1 MRTYSLP
8 FLTGLAGLV
17 ALASLFA
24 PAPAG
29 NNPERRDT
37 RAHSIPGIVFVA
49 APIFDEKTDGG
60 VGVYQGAYHWR
71 DSYIYAR
78 SATYNRPERTM
89 GPVRPGRNLYA
100 LVPARP
106 DGKLTRLTHL
116 TTGAVFK
123 PEPSFDGKKVL
134 FAMRRDG
141 EDWFHLYEVN
151 VDGTGLRQL
160 TDGPFNDF
168 AGTYLPDGRIVFC
181 SDRTGYL
188 EEYHE
193 ERTETLFV
201 MKGDGTGMRQLT
213 FLPGTYFEPTVLR
226 DGRIL
231 FSFWDAF
238 HIDVPPFDKHETYL
252 MTVNPD
258 GTEERHLFGAGQ
270 YRFFNRERHSGVGLT
285 QPRELPDGR
294 ILVQSEMGPSL
305 LDLRAGLSVRDA
317 LAPVF
322 PGTTSIQTGGTTHR
336 AHLSPLGTRSTA
348 YPLQDGRILY
358 ARTEP
363 GARDS
368 GIWVCDPDTR
378 AEKLVFNIPNY
389 AEFDAVPVLVERP
402 RPAVL
407 PSRLPSPHGGE
418 GPGVRGPTARFLVV
432 AGRVADNPERAE
444 ALKRARFF
452 RVIEAEYTGVTT
464 SSHTNLETR
473 ILGTVPILPDGSAYF
488 EAPADTPLFLDPVDA
503 GGNRVLMKWNYVNT
517 AVKEGTHYPAT
528 QMAYM
533 AARPGETRSCY
544 GCHATQTDAVPNT
557 SVLALK
563 FGPVKV
569 TRESTDVQYR
579 RNDPEAYRRQARLD
593 EVRKYVS
600 WLDSKNPVLRAR
612 ACEMLMYVED
622 MGKQIV
628 GHVTT
633 GPGKVGEFLR
643 AEREGPVLAK
653 LRKLLGDKAVAVR
666 RAAALALT
674 RLATA
679 KEAEALQQALKDK
692 DWQVRFAARAALEAT
707 GAPTNV
713 GAEELRQ
720 VLDEL
725 LLPNLGW
732 DRQARAVAA
741 GMARATPLLGLER
754 PNAKFLQLVAP
765 DEAPRPVGPRRFE
778 ALGRQKLTPAI
789 RNTLHAELA
798 KPLPDVLAIRAAGK
812 LKDDQAV
819 KLLIPWLKR
828 HEQEYH
834 AAEAALALG
843 RIGTPEAAKAL
854 WEAAR
859 GEIPNKKVHISRYL
873 QHGPRPEEYALLKAL
888 VIAGAP
894 IDLKDLYLLIAMLPN
909 TFTEKPRFED
919 RMRAESQ
926 RVLMPRMLLDRAGV
940 RRRAVDLLIDALQG
954 RHKPADPL
962 YQQLLKGINLER
974 PFSEHGRPFPVV
986 KQIGPEEAL
995 WLLGCLL
1002 EPAADLDTPAKRQ
1015 QLEDLAVPLLTSKN
1029 QRERVDAAVLLGIT
1043 GIGPK
1048 AAAALA
1054 AEIRKPYP
1062 FPEIASMGK
1071 GMPDANERDKA
1082 YMALALARHVQ
1093 DVKKLKPFADPK
1105 TMFRDIRY
1113 GLTHGLAMRGKAD
1126 AIPLLVEMA
1135 TRDPITLIRQQ
1146 ARYALADIQDAYRL
1160 AGKAVPEVKL
1170 PEPQPLEALYPP
1182 RGLTW
1187 KDTTFRELP
1196 TDFERL
1202 PVGTEALSG
1211 FLSKQLVPAHFR
1223 NLNFA
1228 QASGA
1233 QYMMTGHVEETRRA
1247 FAALTK
1253 LPGEDGRKALLAALE
1268 TPYPYAHAL
1277 AARALAERNDR
1288 AAIPVL
1294 VRKLDA
1300 YLKAQDTVGFWACCE
1315 ALGRLK
1321 AKEALP
1327 ALARHAVPANSP
1339 GTYGPEGMAVGYTA
1353 ARALAQIAADPKQVD
1368 VARLLKSANVWLRA
1382 GALRGLAEARAPGVE
1397 AMLRAA
1403 LDPEEPALVRQE
1415 ARVQL
1420 AR

>member
-1 MRTYSLP
+1 MRLSRLLP
-8 FLTGLAGLV
+8 LAGLF
-17 ALASLFA
+17 LLPLLLLLPPSKGQDNE
-24 PAPAG
+24 P
-29 NNPERRDT
+29 RTKDT
-37 RAHSIPGIVFVA
+37 AQIPGIVFVG
-49 APIFDEKTDGG
+49 APIFDERTDGG

-123 PEPSFDGKKVL
+123 PEPFFDGKKVL

-151 VDGTGLRQL
+151 VDGSGLRQL

-201 MKGDGTGMRQLT
+201 MKGDGSGIAQLT

-252 MTVNPD
+252 VTVNPD

-270 YRFFNRERHSGVGLT
+270 YRFFNRERHSGIGLT

-317 LAPVF
+317 LAPIF

-336 AHLSPLGTRSTA
+336 SHLSPLGTRSTA
-348 YPLQDGRILY
+348 YALQDGRILY
-358 ARTEP
+358 SRTEP

-378 AEKLVFNIPNY
+378 REQLVLNIPNY
-389 AEFDAVPVLVERP
+389 AEFDAVPVLVER
-402 RPAVL
+402 RKPAIL
-407 PSRLPSPHGGE
+407 PERNVAKGE
-418 GPGVRGPTARFLVV
+418 QTARFLVV

-488 EAPADTPLFLDPVDA
+488 EAPADTPLFLDPIDA
-503 GGNRVLMKWNYVNT
+503 GGNRVLMKWNYPNT
-517 AVKEGTHYPAT
+517 SVKEGTYYPAT

-533 AARPGETRSCY
+533 SARPGETRSCY

-557 SVLALK
+557 SVMALK
-563 FGPVKV
+563 YGPVKV
-569 TRESTDVQYR
+569 TRESTDLQYR

-593 EVRKYVS
+593 EVGKYVS
-600 WLDSKNPVLRAR
+600 WLKSENPVQRAR
-612 ACEMLMYVED
+612 ACEMLMYIED
-622 MGKQIV
+622 MGKEIV
-628 GHVTT
+628 GHKNR
-633 GPGKVGEFLR
+633 GPEKGCEFIW
-643 AEREGPVLAK
+643 AEREGPLLGK
-653 LRKLLGDKAVAVR
+653 LRDLLSDKVVDVR

-674 RLATA
+674 RLATVTEA
-679 KEAEALQQALKDK
+679 KALSHALKDE
-692 DWQVRFAARAALEAT
+692 DWQVRFSAAAALEAT
-707 GAPTNV
+707 G
-713 GAEELRQ
+713 
-720 VLDEL
+720 
-725 LLPNLGW
+725 LLPA
-732 DRQARAVAA
+732 ARREPLAA
-741 GMARATPLLGLER
+741 RESGIRW
-754 PNAKFLQLVAP
+754 
-765 DEAPRPVGPRRFE
+765 E
-778 ALGRQKLTPAI
+778 ALGRQWVRPDKDSTTAVKLRPEDDK
-789 RNTLHAELA
+789 RLRAELA

-812 LKDDQAV
+812 LKDAEAV
-819 KLLIPWLKR
+819 KLLVPWLKR
-828 HEQEYH
+828 HEHEYH

-843 RIGTPEAAKAL
+843 RIRTPEAVRAL

-859 GEIPNKKVHISRYL
+859 SEIPNKKVHISRYL

-888 VIAGAP
+888 LLADARVEP
-894 IDLKDLYLLIAMLPN
+894 KDLYLLIAMLPS
-909 TFTEKPRFED
+909 TFMEKPRFED

-926 RVLMPRMLLDRAGV
+926 RVLMCRLLLSQGHSRETGHEF
-940 RRRAVDLLIDALQG
+940 RHALVEIVGTALCGEQRKG
-954 RHKPADPL
+954 DPV
-962 YQQLLKGINLER
+962 YQQLLEGINLER
-974 PFSEHGRPFPVV
+974 PFSEHGRLFPVV

-995 WLLGCLL
+995 WLLTCLI
-1002 EPAADLDTPAKRQ
+1002 EPAEDLDAPEKRQ
-1015 QLEDLAVPLLTSKN
+1015 QLENLVVPLLTSKN

-1043 GIGPK
+1043 GFGPK
-1048 AAAALA
+1048 ASAALA

-1071 GMPDANERDKA
+1071 GMPDENERDKA
-1082 YMALALARHVQ
+1082 YMALALARHIDAVAR
-1093 DVKKLKPFADPK
+1093 LKPLADPK

-1113 GLTHGLAMRGKAD
+1113 GLTRGLAMRGKAD

-1135 TRDPITLIRQQ
+1135 TSDPIVLVRQQ

-1160 AGKAVPEVKL
+1160 AGKAVPDVKL
-1170 PEPQPLEALYPP
+1170 PEPRPLEALYPP
-1182 RGLTW
+1182 RGLKW
-1187 KDTTFRELP
+1187 KDTTLRDLP
-1196 TDFERL
+1196 TDAERPPADPSAL
-1202 PVGTEALSG
+1202 PN
-1211 FLSKQLVPAHFR
+1211 FLTRQLNADHFR

-1228 QASGA
+1228 QATGA
-1233 QYMMTGHVEETRRA
+1233 DRMMIRRVEETRRA
-1247 FAALTK
+1247 FAALAK
-1253 LPGEDGRKALLAALE
+1253 APGAAGSKPLLAALDS
-1268 TPYPYAHAL
+1268 PYPYAHYL
-1277 AARALAERNDR
+1277 AARALAQRCDR
-1288 AAIPVL
+1288 ETIPVL
-1294 VRKLDA
+1294 IGKLEV
-1300 YLKAQDTVGFWACCE
+1300 YLKAQDTVSFWACCE
-1315 ALGRLK
+1315 ALGELK
-1321 AKEALP
+1321 AREAVP
-1327 ALARHAVPANSP
+1327 VLARHAVPTNPP
-1339 GTYGPEGMAVGYTA
+1339 GTHGPPGMAVGYAA
-1353 ARALAQIAADPKQVD
+1353 ARALARIAADPKPAD
-1368 VARLLKSANVWLRA
+1368 VARLLKSDNVWLRA
-1382 GALRGLAEARAPGVE
+1382 GALRGLAEAQAPGVE
-1397 AMLRAA
+1397 ELLQAA
-1403 LDPEEPALVRQE
+1403 LDPENPALVRQE

-1420 AR
+1420 NRLGKGGGR